1 MCNGNRLIVGA
12 VGLIAL
18 AALSYGCQVGDGLF
32 PTEAERSLQTSVT
45 DTEVLDKIDAVITD
59 PAVGK
64 SARSQFESIV
74 RTFPRKPADA
84 QAKAE
89 SLIDFILKHFQAG
102 KWEGADGTGEV
113 VALILQYVE
122 LAPEAQGATACIP
135 GVDCK
140 GQAEKTNGFSEF
152 AGAKIPGDAVDAPFV
167 LLFTPKPNANIKPP
181 IFGLVYDI
189 STYPEGVVFSNSSPG
204 GSLTLSAEDD
214 QPVAGICTLDSSD
227 PKGVPAGVHPD
238 SLYVVHF
245 ENGVWERLPQ
255 VDITF
260 LDCST
265 ASSEIETTSLWTN
278 PILEPVLDFLSPGR
292 AVAAGTRSGGAIT
305 SFSDYA
311 TEVAGT
317 LPTTTTL
324 TFVENKTT
332 FFAGETITL
341 RGEVYPEPTGGTMLF
356 YATNPVHIGAPSK
369 QVVGGIAT
377 TEFVCGSNRVPF
389 GSQTA
394 QVQYMGTDGF
404 AGSVSGTI
412 AYECLEGT
420 GG

>member
-1 MCNGNRLIVGA
+1 MIVGA

-32 PTEAERSLQTSVT
+32 PTEAERSLQPSVT
-45 DTEVLDKIDAVITD
+45 DSEVLAKIDAVITD

-214 QPVAGICTLDSSD
+214 QPVAGICTL
-227 PKGVPAGVHPD
+227 
-238 SLYVVHF
+238 
-245 ENGVWERLPQ
+245 
-255 VDITF
+255 
-260 LDCST
+260 
-265 ASSEIETTSLWTN
+265 
-278 PILEPVLDFLSPGR
+278 
-292 AVAAGTRSGGAIT
+292 
-305 SFSDYA
+305 
-311 TEVAGT
+311 
-317 LPTTTTL
+317 
-324 TFVENKTT
+324 
-332 FFAGETITL
+332 
-341 RGEVYPEPTGGTMLF
+341 
-356 YATNPVHIGAPSK
+356 
-369 QVVGGIAT
+369 
-377 TEFVCGSNRVPF
+377 
-389 GSQTA
+389 
-394 QVQYMGTDGF
+394 
-404 AGSVSGTI
+404 
-412 AYECLEGT
+412 
-420 GG
+420 